1 MIFAFDFPKVI
12 DDWVGRPNKWDDENN
27 STFNGLIGYPK
38 DITPCYGVA
47 PPSIN
52 NIIEK
57 FEKKQKICS
66 VEDAIKTGE
75 RFFYLLET
83 YGDPLTWLGTGEKS
97 WKLFD
102 GMSDLA
108 LECVRSGK
116 CKIILW
122 SANEGYDPF
131 EHRIFEVIYSEI
143 EKKNIKCKDVI
154 FISGNQIIDSLN
166 LVWGKLNGTND
177 LIRAIPFNNEIY
189 DNFSKMESEQSSFQ
203 NKKFICFNR
212 MPRLQRIVFFNLLSK
227 YKLINEGY
235 VSFPEQN
242 FGTFPSNLDYS
253 NYLKNTL
260 QFDNDLRTSLI
271 KTWKSEI
278 KNLPYIVDT
287 NDWNPNLYGLMTS
300 EIYKKTYFSIVTE
313 SLYNDVSVFVDEK
326 IWKPMYNNHP
336 FIVVGCP
343 FTLKKLRDMGFKTFE
358 PYIDESYDEE
368 PHHGKRMLKI
378 INVVNDMCS
387 MSDEDLGKMRHNME
401 DILKFNKQ
409 RLLNYDGFDHLYKIL
424 ENCLE

>member
-1 MIFAFDFPKVI
+1 M
-12 DDWVGRPNKWDDENN
+12 
-27 STFNGLIGYPK
+27 
-38 DITPCYGVA
+38 
-47 PPSIN
+47 
-52 NIIEK
+52 
-57 FEKKQKICS
+57 
-66 VEDAIKTGE
+66 
-75 RFFYLLET
+75 
-83 YGDPLTWLGTGEKS
+83 
-97 WKLFD
+97 
-102 GMSDLA
+102 
-108 LECVRSGK
+108 
-116 CKIILW
+116 
-122 SANEGYDPF
+122 
-131 EHRIFEVIYSEI
+131 
-143 EKKNIKCKDVI
+143 
-154 FISGNQIIDSLN
+154 
-166 LVWGKLNGTND
+166 VWGKLNGTND

-271 KTWKSEI
+271 KMWKSEI

-336 FIVVGCP
+336 LIIQTPKVKCIRKNDSEQLVFSY
-343 FTLKKLRDMGFKTFE
+343 KWEEFKRKYNFPLPVSPE
-358 PYIDESYDEE
+358 RAVIFLDEVRQAKAIQVFQSEE
-368 PHHGKRMLKI
+368 IRK
-378 INVVNDMCS
+378 
-387 MSDEDLGKMRHNME
+387 
-401 DILKFNKQ
+401 
-409 RLLNYDGFDHLYKIL
+409 
-424 ENCLE
+424 